1 MFYCLVWFS
10 LFFIFVF
17 VFKKGRQREVGE
29 KEEEDLF
36 IYIFDHPVLAKTRS
50 DLLMVSQVSEVVAFY
65 VVDNVIIR
73 RPIIEYLLGMHWI
86 LLQC

>member
-17 VFKKGRQREVGE
+17 VFKKGRQRGVGE

-36 IYIFDHPVLAKTRS
+36 MYIFDHPVLAKTRS
-50 DLLMVSQVSEVVAFY
+50 DLLVVS
-65 VVDNVIIR
+65 
-73 RPIIEYLLGMHWI
+73 
-86 LLQC
+86 